1 MKIFETNLTYK
12 GWDVEVHL
20 FHDDILDINQVW
32 LINPWDDSLVAVCG
46 LNMNIDLEDDEILIK
61 NYYENE
67 GMSLWMYENG
77 LIKDQGITLISA
89 KENVVIG
96 KLNLYRFMEVEENE

>member
-12 GWDVEVHL
+12 GWDVEAHL
-20 FHDDILDINQVW
+20 FHDDILNINQVW

-46 LNMNIDLEDDEILIK
+46 LNMNIGLKDNEILIK

-67 GMSLWMYENG
+67 GMSVWMYENG
-77 LIKDQGITLISA
+77 LIKSPGITLITYR
-89 KENVVIG
+89 ENVVVAE
-96 KLNLYRFMEVEENE
+96 LNLDRFMEVEVNE

>member
-1 MKIFETNLTYK
+1 MKIFDTDLTYK
-12 GWDVEVHL
+12 DWEVEAHL

-32 LINPWDDSLVAVCG
+32 LINPLDDSLVAVCG
-46 LNMNIDLEDDEILIK
+46 LSMNIDLEDDEILIK

-96 KLNLYRFMEVEENE
+96 KLNLDRFMEVEINE

>member
-12 GWDVEVHL
+12 GWDVEAHL

-32 LINPWDDSLVAVCG
+32 LINPWNDSVVAVCG
-46 LNMNIDLEDDEILIK
+46 LNMNIGLKDNEILIK

-67 GMSLWMYENG
+67 GMSVWMYENG
-77 LIKDQGITLISA
+77 LIKTPGITLLSFR
-89 KENVVIG
+89 ENVVVAE
-96 KLNLYRFMEVEENE
+96 LNLDRFEEVK

>member
-46 LNMNIDLEDDEILIK
+46 LNINIDLGDDEILIK
-61 NYYENE
+61 NYHENK
-67 GMSLWMYENG
+67 GMSVWMYENG
-77 LIKDQGITLISA
+77 IIKDSGTTLITA
-89 KENVVIG
+89 GGNVVIG
-96 KLNLYRFMEVEENE
+96 KLNLDRFMEVETNE